1 MHVTDGLPITAELK
15 ELYLAC
21 KPKFLGMAKTSAL
34 SRADLLDVYQD
45 AMVALLEMEQ
55 KNKLATVKTTLDTY
69 LLAIAKYMLY
79 KRQKA
84 AQLIVAEMPDLLGEW
99 DDFEHYNNDDNVWLL
114 RNAFEKLGQQCK
126 RLLQLFYYE
135 QKKLDDIVQIM
146 KYENK
151 NAAKSQKYKCV
162 QQLKNST
169 NHARK

>member
-1 MHVTDGLPITAELK
+1 MHATHGLHVTAELK

-21 KPKFLGMAKTSAL
+21 KPKFFSIAKTSTL
-34 SRADLLDVYQD
+34 CKADLLDVYQD

-55 KNKLATVKTTLDTY
+55 KNKLVTIKTSLDTY

-84 AQLIVAEMPDLLGEW
+84 AQQIVAEMPDLLGEW
-99 DDFEHYNNDDNVWLL
+99 DDFNDYKNEDNIQLL
-114 RNAFEKLGQQCK
+114 KHAFEKLGQQCR

-135 QKKLDDIVQIM
+135 QKKLDEIVQIM
-146 KYENK
+146 NYENK